1 MIMKKLV
8 LFTLALSLLLFFAG
22 CQNTAAA
29 PAADPVNIVF
39 VLGIA
44 DGESVVA
51 AESIREL
58 AALPSQPGSSY
69 AFVSVESSSAPIGE
83 SDVIADLTDRG
94 YTEDMMKRVRQGI
107 RADLNG
113 RVASYVPSTAEIDLA
128 AAVTCAVRLLNTN
141 AAPGRRNVLVF
152 WASGRSSTGLIDLSE
167 TPISRL
173 DVDASVPVIAE
184 QMHTDMSSVDQVVWY
199 SCGDCGGT
207 TQSAPS
213 AGEQAKLREFYGKLF
228 QTLGAKDVDFRDDL
242 PNDGFYSFP
251 ETPVTRMET
260 ETVCSGLKELKA
272 ATPEVLEQT
281 ALQEALVIPES
292 MVKFRPDSAEFL
304 DQAGAEAAI
313 RPVSNY
319 LLQHEEL
326 RILLYGTCAGDSDS
340 DSAVKLARSRAEHV
354 MEVLVSAGVAPSRV
368 QVISVSVYDDPYY
381 QFGLGTGSAASVNRK
396 CVLMDLRSAEA
407 EKLLALEKP

>member
-128 AAVTCAVRLLNTN
+128 AAVTCAPRPSRRSVSSCFSERGFLS
-141 AAPGRRNVLVF
+141 AAGTDPGCCIKLVVEIYFVLIGVLV
-152 WASGRSSTGLIDLSE
+152 D
-167 TPISRL
+167 RL
-173 DVDASVPVIAE
+173 DAV
-184 QMHTDMSSVDQVVWY
+184 
-199 SCGDCGGT
+199 
-207 TQSAPS
+207 
-213 AGEQAKLREFYGKLF
+213 
-228 QTLGAKDVDFRDDL
+228 
-242 PNDGFYSFP
+242 
-251 ETPVTRMET
+251 
-260 ETVCSGLKELKA
+260 
-272 ATPEVLEQT
+272 
-281 ALQEALVIPES
+281 EAH
-292 MVKFRPDSAEFL
+292 AH
-304 DQAGAEAAI
+304 A
-313 RPVSNY
+313 
-319 LLQHEEL
+319 
-326 RILLYGTCAGDSDS
+326 
-340 DSAVKLARSRAEHV
+340 
-354 MEVLVSAGVAPSRV
+354 
-368 QVISVSVYDDPYY
+368 
-381 QFGLGTGSAASVNRK
+381 FGHRYV
-396 CVLMDLRSAEA
+396 
-407 EKLLALEKP
+407 